1 MSTYWEYISNNES
14 GEEGSFKL
22 GPLQFMD
29 VQTLSDLSACF
40 VNSGMYDH
48 AMEVFSILE
57 NIYPAKI
64 AIEIADLKDSLGEY
78 RKALEILLKTD
89 EEWVRSGIIEDMGLI
104 LELYLNISWV
114 IVSGRFEDRRDE
126 GYRYLEKTETILR
139 KLPDTENYLLF
150 LTRFYNTRANY
161 HEWEENYELAIEN
174 YEKALKLPGTILR
187 KSSLLSNRGISERL
201 IGKKCRDKADQKKH
215 LMTSRSNIRQAVN
228 MKKSIGE
235 KNQIP
240 GTSHNLAETLLELA
254 STIEEKAEKISVLK
268 EADEVT
274 SQALAILDELNS
286 QKRIGRLLAE
296 KCIAHHMLGQLGE
309 ESEEKTI
316 REKLDAWLE
325 NEDKESYD
333 YREIT
338 RLLKRFN
345 ISK

>member
-1 MSTYWEYISNNES
+1 MSRYWDHIAA
-14 GEEGSFKL
+14 GEDGEDDNFKL

-29 VQTLSDLSACF
+29 VKTLGDLSACF
-40 VNSGMYDH
+40 VNSGMYDK
-48 AMEVFSILE
+48 ALEVFSILE

-78 RKALEILLKTD
+78 REALEILLKTD
-89 EEWVRSGIIEDMGLI
+89 AEWVRSGIVEDMGLI
-104 LELYLNISWV
+104 LELYLNIAWV
-114 IVSGRFEDRRDE
+114 IVSGRFEDRKEE

-161 HEWEENYELAIEN
+161 HEWEENYLLAIEN

-201 IGKKCRDKADQKKH
+201 IGKQCRDKAEQRKH
-215 LMTSRSNIRQAVN
+215 FLSSRSNIRQAVK

-254 STIEEKAEKISVLK
+254 RITEDREEKVSVLK
-268 EADEVT
+268 EADAVT
-274 SQALAILDELNS
+274 SAALAILDELNS
-286 QKRIGRLLAE
+286 QKRRGRLLAE
-296 KCIAHHMLGQLGE
+296 KCIAHHMLGRLGE
-309 ESEEKTI
+309 ESHKMKIKET
-316 REKLDAWLE
+316 LDAWLLT
-325 NEDKESYD
+325 EDKGSYD

-338 RLLKRFN
+338 RLLKQFGIN
-345 ISK
+345 